1 MMEGLGVTKELIG
14 IVSAIGIVPTILI
27 CGVVLFFIIR
37 ELKKEHHQTID
48 SISSLKKHSDEADK
62 KLDEKINNVVK
73 DIKYMQSE
81 SMTKEDHYRDVEG
94 WKSSIDTLTQ
104 TVANMPLEI
113 LRRQNEKLHLTWK
126 NT

>member
-14 IVSAIGIVPTILI
+14 LVSAIGIIPTILI

-62 KLDEKINNVVK
+62 KLDDKINNVVK

-113 LRRQNEKLHLTWK
+113 LKVIQNFKETK
-126 NT
+126 

>member
-1 MMEGLGVTKELIG
+1 MEGLGVTKELIG

-113 LRRQNEKLHLTWK
+113 LKVIQNFKETK
-126 NT
+126 

>member
-62 KLDEKINNVVK
+62 KLDDKINNVVK

-113 LRRQNEKLHLTWK
+113 LKVIQNFKETK
-126 NT
+126 

>member
-62 KLDEKINNVVK
+62 KLDEKINNVVN

-113 LRRQNEKLHLTWK
+113 LKVIQNFKETK
-126 NT
+126 

>member
-1 MMEGLGVTKELIG
+1 MESLGLTKELVG
-14 IVSAIGIVPTILI
+14 LVSAIGIVPTILI

-62 KLDEKINNVVK
+62 KLDDKINNVVK

-113 LRRQNEKLHLTWK
+113 LKVIQNFKESK
-126 NT
+126 

>member
-73 DIKYMQSE
+73 DMKYMQSE

-113 LRRQNEKLHLTWK
+113 LKVIQNFKETK
-126 NT
+126 

>member
-113 LRRQNEKLHLTWK
+113 LKVIQNFKETK
-126 NT
+126 

>member
-62 KLDEKINNVVK
+62 KLDDKINNVVK

-104 TVANMPLEI
+104 TVSNMPLEI
-113 LRRQNEKLHLTWK
+113 LKVIQNFKESK
-126 NT
+126 

>member
-14 IVSAIGIVPTILI
+14 LVSAIGIVPTILI

-62 KLDEKINNVVK
+62 RLDDKINNVVK
-73 DIKYMQSE
+73 DIKYMQTE

-113 LRRQNEKLHLTWK
+113 LKVIQNFKETK
-126 NT
+126 

>member
-113 LRRQNEKLHLTWK
+113 LKVIQNFKDTK
-126 NT
+126 

>member
-37 ELKKEHHQTID
+37 ELKKEHQQTID

-113 LRRQNEKLHLTWK
+113 LKVIQNFKETK
-126 NT
+126 

>member
-14 IVSAIGIVPTILI
+14 LVSAIGIVPTILI

-113 LRRQNEKLHLTWK
+113 LKVIQNFKETK
-126 NT
+126 